1 MKFTSIFSIILLAH
15 MGLIGLLLVQPGC
28 KSQSIESGPPQAQT
42 QAPRSG
48 SQESRSEPT
57 RSARDGDLDPAFN
70 AGLNGSESR
79 TASRDSGSRS
89 DSLAQPTRPPE
100 RETSAPSRTRT
111 EDRSEGILQ
120 PLGSGDRDRSET
132 GTASTEDYRTYE
144 VSSGDTLTHIAR
156 REGVS
161 LAALLEANGLN
172 RDSTIFVGQSLR
184 IPGSGNGDSTASSTR
199 STSTPSDSGTT
210 SYEVRS
216 GDTLSGI
223 ASRHNTTV
231 AQIRSANQLR
241 SDTIRV
247 GQTLQIPNGSS
258 ASSTDRS
265 TPSSSASGSTQ
276 RGNGEVHTV
285 QSGETP
291 SHIARRYGISVSA
304 LMEANG
310 ITDARRIQV
319 GQRLNIPGGTTG
331 ITGTASSEPATQER
345 SEPAPRSP
353 STTSSRANDI
363 PLIDSTTR
371 PRNIEDSP
379 SQPSIMDLELLD
391 DEDLPFADVE
401 RVND

>member
-48 SQESRSEPT
+48 SGESRSEPT
-57 RSARDGDLDPAFN
+57 RSTRDGDLDPAFN
-70 AGLNGSESR
+70 AGLNGSETT

-89 DSLAQPTRPPE
+89 GSLAQPTRPPE
-100 RETSAPSRTRT
+100 RDTSAPSRTRT

-120 PLGSGDRDRSET
+120 PLGTGDSDRSGA

-184 IPGSGNGDSTASSTR
+184 IPGSGNGESAASSTG

-231 AQIRSANQLR
+231 AQIRSVNQLR

-247 GQTLQIPNGSS
+247 GQTLQIPNGSR
-258 ASSTDRS
+258 SSSSDRS
-265 TPSSSASGSTQ
+265 TPSESGSTQ

-319 GQRLNIPGGTTG
+319 GQRLNIPGGTSG
-331 ITGTASSEPATQER
+331 SARTASSEPAARER
-345 SEPAPRSP
+345 SEPAPRST
-353 STTSSRANDI
+353 STTTSRANDI

-371 PRNIEDSP
+371 PRNIEERP